1 MLYNIM
7 FSFIINELPVE
18 EKEILTPMIQTH
30 GGTIVSSRDQAST
43 SAVYRVMSTLLHH
56 AYEDGTS
63 CRIVSDTW
71 VVSVICTL
79 VAAW

>member
-1 MLYNIM
+1 M